1 MSVTREPRWV
11 TFLGPKCK
19 THFIKYGLHYDK
31 EAWENFKKMSMEP
44 KNIGICMH
52 CKQSVKGKRG
62 MKKEDRMWEH
72 IFQEYFEYPYSWCR
86 NNREAHLA
94 HQF

>member
-1 MSVTREPRWV
+1 
-11 TFLGPKCK
+11 
-19 THFIKYGLHYDK
+19 
-31 EAWENFKKMSMEP
+31 MSMEP

-72 IFQEYFEYPYSWCR
+72 IFQEYFEYPYISQ
-86 NNREAHLA
+86 NFLNTLLDTNAL
-94 HQF
+94 

>member
-44 KNIGICMH
+44 KNIRICMH

-72 IFQEYFEYPYSWCR
+72 IFQECFEYPYSKVVR
-86 NNREAHLA
+86 PKK
-94 HQF
+94 

>member
-1 MSVTREPRWV
+1 MMHMWCIC
-11 TFLGPKCK
+11 L
-19 THFIKYGLHYDK
+19 YGLHYDK
-31 EAWENFKKMSMEP
+31 EAWENFKQMSMEP

-72 IFQEYFEYPYSWCR
+72 IFQEYFEYPYISQ
-86 NNREAHLA
+86 NFLNTLLDTNAL
-94 HQF
+94 